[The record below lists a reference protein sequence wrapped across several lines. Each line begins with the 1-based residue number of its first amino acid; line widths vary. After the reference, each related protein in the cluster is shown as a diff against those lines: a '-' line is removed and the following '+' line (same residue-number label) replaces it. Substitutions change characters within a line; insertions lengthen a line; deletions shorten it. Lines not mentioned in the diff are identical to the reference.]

1 MHDHDN
7 CSEYIRQISDYIDG
21 ELPPEVCA
29 ALEAHLHDCVN
40 CRIVVDTMRKTIELY
55 HMTAEEAALPEKVH
69 DRLFAKLNLDKNDP
83 NG

>member
-1 MHDHDN
+1 MHNHDN
-7 CSEYIRQISDYIDG
+7 CSEYIKQISDYIDG

-29 ALEAHLHDCVN
+29 TLEAHLHDCVN

-55 HMTAEEAALPEKVH
+55 HMTSEEVALPENVH
-69 DRLFAKLNLDKNDP
+69 ARLFARLNLDEQDA

>member
-1 MHDHDN
+1 MHDHGHCMD
-7 CSEYIRQISDYIDG
+7 YIKQISDYIDG

-29 ALEAHLHDCVN
+29 SLEAHFQECVN

-55 HMTAEEAALPEKVH
+55 HCTSEEDVLPGTVH
-69 DRLFAKLNLDKNDP
+69 ERLFARLNLDEKKS